1 MSKVSS
7 QMQLTIFEYLK
18 NKSGPNGILFLQETH
33 STKENEIRWNDCNG
47 QIHYSHSKSDS
58 CDIIAFFGTIMYTV
72 KKKASDNHGQI
83 SIIEALIDDTE
94 FILINLYNANTKN
107 DQLTTFS

>member
-1 MSKVSS
+1 
-7 QMQLTIFEYLK
+7 
-18 NKSGPNGILFLQETH
+18 
-33 STKENEIRWNDCNG
+33 
-47 QIHYSHSKSDS
+47 
-58 CDIIAFFGTIMYTV
+58 MYTV